1 MNPPCMFPM
10 CVVPETPRKP
20 GDGRDR
26 RWLGRRI
33 SGRPDVIIATLYAPA
48 PVVVRERRG
57 LYVEPEDTADNVS
70 DGNSST
76 PPHRPL
82 LRHVHIT
89 TPLIYDT
96 TQLKCHF
103 AVRCYAVVRCLS
115 RSCMSRLLS
124 LSLRSTILVFA
135 YKTLWQYSDGDS
147 LKWGK
152 NRDFRPISGFG
163 IDDCWTVSS
172 TF

>member
-57 LYVEPEDTADNVS
+57 LYVEPEDTADNV
-70 DGNSST
+70 DLT
-76 PPHRPL
+76 ATHL
-82 LRHVHIT
+82 LRHIV
-89 TPLIYDT
+89 LS
-96 TQLKCHF
+96 
-103 AVRCYAVVRCLS
+103 YATFT
-115 RSCMSRLLS
+115 
-124 LSLRSTILVFA
+124 LR
-135 YKTLWQYSDGDS
+135 
-147 LKWGK
+147 
-152 NRDFRPISGFG
+152 RH
-163 IDDCWTVSS
+163 
-172 TF
+172 